1 MNYCSNAS
9 ASESGLASLL
19 PPEIYHSFF
28 DDIEPVELPT
38 SVLSLPLPPS
48 LSVYT
53 PPSSSASAEPS
64 TSQAGALLDD
74 SELQEFV
81 EQQKNVNTKRKT
93 QSDLRRWYS
102 WCKSVGETRDIGDI
116 PPEQLDRLLGHF
128 YVKVRKSNG
137 EKYEPDS
144 LTAIQRSLDRHLTQ
158 DLHRP
163 YSIIRDRLFQSS
175 REKLKAA
182 RKSLKKVASHMPLKH

>member
-1 MNYCSNAS
+1 MEDKLQNLWPTLLRYSTCTVKYHESSRHVLHECRRHECNAASDIYRTYASAHARTTIAMVTNFQERNGDVNYCSNAS

-19 PPEIYHSFF
+19 PPEIYHCFF

-38 SVLSLPLPPS
+38 SMLNLPVPPS

-53 PPSSSASAEPS
+53 APSSFASAEPL

-93 QSDLRRWYS
+93 QSDFRRWYS
-102 WCKSVGETRDIGDI
+102 WCKCRRNA
-116 PPEQLDRLLGHF
+116 RL
-128 YVKVRKSNG
+128 R
-137 EKYEPDS
+137 
-144 LTAIQRSLDRHLTQ
+144 
-158 DLHRP
+158 
-163 YSIIRDRLFQSS
+163 
-175 REKLKAA
+175 
-182 RKSLKKVASHMPLKH
+182 